1 MTNVKL
7 KLMFFILNAVLSPD
21 IIHARPYSGMNTTD
35 AAYTYYHNNRS
46 FTLPVDRNYDTLV
59 VASDEETP
67 EETRSFKT
75 QLDDIVNAEQDRDE
89 ALSEKV
95 MKDQISILEMHKNDA
110 EGMEKQLNISS
121 SLLEK
126 IIDSETN
133 REESIT
139 DIQFRSYSDFV
150 DGPKFEFL
158 IAAKPNNSDA
168 INSTLTAKDS
178 GFSDNKLDKLDRNSS
193 DGLKKVDYVE
203 LVEVLKP
210 SNENKSAYNLANMTG
225 HEVDNDLAPDTILS
239 VFSGFTDL
247 QTLFLAC
254 FGTLLPLLAVLFATL
269 AIRCMCRRWC
279 PGWCKKSTGSSVSE
293 GSEKHDTN
301 QQIKGTAEDGSG
313 GVDGIERGDSQ
324 TANGSIFTM
333 TLKNNH
339 LIVETEERN
348 DIMRNGRE
356 TKMKYSPDN
365 DGIFV
370 VEVQQSAAYRPNKSM
385 QSSPHHDPQ
394 ISTNQALIH
403 RVPEELERRIL
414 EEDSERSSEKFE
426 RQALAL
432 SSTGLSI
439 SDLSMSSIGSHN
451 VSYSYGS
458 QIGYEQGPFGYPVY
472 AGYEVS
478 KEDTDG
484 MTHDSSQEPLIGKLS
499 TDPDKPVVTAAIFKQ
514 DSIIGNEVLQGPG
527 YCIEGSTDGPLFSDV
542 QAREYSL
549 QHILD
554 QKEKK
559 VENGVPMAATERNR
573 SPEKKLSR
581 FDSLT
586 FQIEEK
592 HTVSTDAALASVK
605 EDLSVKDAIKSK
617 RASLPTIRAEV
628 YESVKEVILTGSPKF
643 AKLQNE
649 ASPEGN
655 SFDNAPPMI
664 TITEES
670 ESGKSDSTS

>member
-21 IIHARPYSGMNTTD
+21 IVQAKPYLDQNATISSDT
-35 AAYTYYHNNRS
+35 H
-46 FTLPVDRNYDTLV
+46 FTLPVDPNLDTLV
-59 VASDEETP
+59 VANVEESP
-67 EETRSFKT
+67 EETKSYKT
-75 QLDDIVNAEQDRDE
+75 QLDDIMNAEQDRDE

-95 MKDQISILEMHKNDA
+95 MKDSTALEMHKDDA
-110 EGMEKQLNISS
+110 EGLEKQLNISS
-121 SLLEK
+121 SLLDK
-126 IIDSETN
+126 IIDSETD
-133 REESIT
+133 REETLT
-139 DIQFRSYSDFV
+139 DILLRPDWDLV
-150 DGPKFEFL
+150 EDAPRFEFL
-158 IAAKPNNSDA
+158 ISRKLNE
-168 INSTLTAKDS
+168 TAVVNGTISKVS
-178 GFSDNKLDKLDRNSS
+178 SVSDNSLDGVNKNIS
-193 DGLKKVDYVE
+193 DVIKKVDYVE

-254 FGTLLPLLAVLFATL
+254 FGTLLPLLGVLFATL
-269 AIRCMCRRWC
+269 ALRCLFRRWC
-279 PGWCKKSTGSSVSE
+279 PGWCRKPTDSSVSE
-293 GSEKHDTN
+293 SSEKHETN
-301 QQIKGTAEDGSG
+301 QQVKSAEEG
-313 GVDGIERGDSQ
+313 GVDGLEQRETQ
-324 TANGSIFTM
+324 PANGSIFTM

-348 DIMRNGRE
+348 DITKNGRE

-370 VEVQQSAAYRPNKSM
+370 VEVQQSAAYRPNKSI
-385 QSSPHHDPQ
+385 QNSPPHDPQ

-403 RVPEELERRIL
+403 RVPERLEKRIV
-414 EEDSERSSEKFE
+414 EEDSERSSDKFE

-432 SSTGLSI
+432 SCTGLSI

-458 QIGYEQGPFGYPVY
+458 QMGYEQGPFGYPVY

-478 KEDTDG
+478 KDDTDG
-484 MTHDSSQEPLIGKLS
+484 ITHDDSQEPLIGKTP

-514 DSIIGNEVLQGPG
+514 DSIIGNDALQGPG
-527 YCIEGSTDGPLFSDV
+527 YCIEGSSDGPLLSDV

-549 QHILD
+549 QHLHD

-559 VENGVPMAATERNR
+559 LENGVAIPIAERKK
-573 SPEKKLSR
+573 SPEKKLNR
-581 FDSLT
+581 AESLSYN
-586 FQIEEK
+586 IENN
-592 HTVSTDAALASVK
+592 ASGSSAVVKDIK
-605 EDLSVKDAIKSK
+605 EDLTLKDDVKSK
-617 RASLPTIRAEV
+617 RASLPTIRGDV
-628 YESVKEVILTGSPKF
+628 YESVKEAILPGSSKF
-643 AKLQNE
+643 EKLQNDL
-649 ASPEGN
+649 SPEGL
-655 SFDNAPPMI
+655 SFDNPPPMI